1 MDKESYIEIS
11 ENQKN
16 RIANILGSLIEGKAI
31 VVASLI
37 TAVVTLVGIYVS
49 RQPILKQPEPRL
61 LSTTLSSI
69 RTNAA
74 FTLSRIIKRPSVKS
88 RYIFVTMGRSLQ
100 MPESHFRV
108 TLSGPSTSKRYSQ
121 NTRFFWKMVNIL
133 WKSDFLVD
141 RGANRKKLP

>member
-49 RQPILKQPEPRL
+49 RQPILKQPEPRFVVNDPL
-61 LSTTLSSI
+61 LNPYERRLYIEPDNKAAERKEPLHI
-69 RTNAA
+69 RYDGTEFTNAGA
-74 FTLSRIIKRPSVKS
+74 
-88 RYIFVTMGRSLQ
+88 RS
-100 MPESHFRV
+100 H
-108 TLSGPSTSKRYSQ
+108 LSGQASSRA
-121 NTRFFWKMVNIL
+121 RCE
-133 WKSDFLVD
+133 
-141 RGANRKKLP
+141 